1 MKSDLDQLMRDRG
14 LDALMV
20 TTGENYSPFL
30 DYFVNGA
37 PVTHGT
43 IIKKLDAE
51 PLFICNGMELEEA
64 RKSGLALKTTNELG
78 VYDVMKDYT
87 DRTDVQVV
95 MWGRYLQ
102 AADVTGGRIGLY
114 GHGMLNEA
122 LAYVERARDLLPDYE
137 FIGEAGR
144 NLFTDAFLT
153 KDSHEIE
160 RLIRV
165 GELTNEVMALTW
177 DYIAGHSATDDETVV
192 SADGQPLT
200 IGMVKAFVR
209 RALLDRGLE
218 DTGMIFAQG
227 RDGGFPHSRGDA
239 EQALKLGQAI
249 VFDLFPREMGGGYHH
264 DMTRTWSIG
273 YATPEVQAAYDDVIQ
288 ALDVAVETFAV
299 GKPTALM
306 QDAVLDLFEAK
317 GHPTTRSDSKTM
329 TGYVHSLG
337 HGIGLN
343 IHEGPSISHLRRDD
357 VFAVGNCVTIEPG
370 LYYPDQGFGVRV
382 EDAYIVTEQG
392 ELISITPFRKDL
404 VLPLKG

>member
-1 MKSDLDQLMRDRG
+1 MKSDIDQLMRDRD
-14 LDALMV
+14 LSALMV

-43 IIKKLDAE
+43 IIKKVGEE

-78 VYDVMKDYT
+78 IYDVMKEHT
-87 DRTDVQVV
+87 DRTDVQVI

-102 AADVTGGRIGLY
+102 AAEVAGGRVGIY
-114 GHGMLNEA
+114 GHGMLNEILA
-122 LAYVERARDLLPDYE
+122 LTERARDLLPDYE
-137 FIGEAGR
+137 FVGEAGR

-153 KDSHEIE
+153 KDAQEIQQ
-160 RLIRV
+160 LIRV

-177 DYIAGHSATDDETVV
+177 DFIADHTASDDETVV
-192 SADGQPLT
+192 NADGQPLT
-200 IGMVKAFVR
+200 IGDVKRFVR

-227 RDGGFPHSRGDA
+227 RDGGFPHSRG
-239 EQALKLGQAI
+239 EESQALKLGQAI

-273 YATPEVQAAYDDVIQ
+273 YATPAVQKAYDDVME

-299 GKPTALM
+299 GKLTATM

-370 LYYPDQGFGVRV
+370 LYYPDEGYGVRV

-392 ELISITPFRKDL
+392 ELLSITPFRKDL
-404 VLPLKG
+404 ILPLKR